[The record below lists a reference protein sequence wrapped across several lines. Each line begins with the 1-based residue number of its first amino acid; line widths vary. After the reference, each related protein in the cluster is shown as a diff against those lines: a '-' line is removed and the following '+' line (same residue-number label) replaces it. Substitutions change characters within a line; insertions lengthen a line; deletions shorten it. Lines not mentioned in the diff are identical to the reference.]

1 MINLRSA
8 IAAALV
14 LPVALTLSACASAQP
29 AKPTHTATP
38 TKSATP
44 TPTPT
49 PTPTYNLDDPGSF
62 TVVVNKHR
70 PLNPL
75 DFEPGDLVVPGVI
88 GNPNGRQ
95 LRAEA
100 AGALERLA
108 TDANAAGIYLTILSG
123 YRSYATQEQ
132 TYNNFVAR
140 DGEEIANQYSAQP
153 GHSEHQTGLAVDL
166 DDASGCALYTCFADT
181 AAGQWL
187 AANAWQY
194 GFVLRYP
201 DGYIDTTGYEFEPWH
216 YRYVGIEV
224 AAGMHNGGTPTL
236 EQFFGLEAAPT
247 YY

>member
-1 MINLRSA
+1 MINLKSA
-8 IAAALV
+8 LAAALV
-14 LPVALTLSACASAQP
+14 LPVALTLSACSSPQA
-29 AKPTHTATP
+29 AKPTHTSTP
-38 TKSATP
+38 TKTATP

-49 PTPTYNLDDPGSF
+49 PTPTYNLDDPGSI

-70 PLNPL
+70 AINPL
-75 DFEPGDLVVPGVI
+75 DFEAGDLVVPGVI

-108 TDANAAGIYLTILSG
+108 TDASAAGIYLTILSG

-140 DGEEIANQYSAQP
+140 DGQERADQYSAQP

-166 DDASGCALYTCFADT
+166 DDNSGCALYTCFADT

-201 DGYIDTTGYEFEPWH
+201 DGYIGTTGYEFEPWH
-216 YRYVGIEV
+216 YRYVGTEV
-224 AAGMHNGGTPTL
+224 AAAMHNKGVATL
-236 EQFFGLEAAPT
+236 EDFFGLEPAPT
-247 YY
+247 Y

>member
-1 MINLRSA
+1 MRFKALISVG
-8 IAAALV
+8 LV
-14 LPVALTLSACASAQP
+14 LPVVIVLSSCAAP
-29 AKPTHTATP
+29 AEVKPTPSATV
-38 TKSATP
+38 TKTATP

-49 PTPTYNLDDPGSF
+49 PTPTYDLDNPGSF

-75 DFEPGDLVVPGVI
+75 DFEAGDMVVPGVV
-88 GNPNGRQ
+88 GNTNGR
-95 LRAEA
+95 LMRAEA
-100 AGALERLA
+100 ASALERMG
-108 TDANAAGIYLTILSG
+108 TDASAAGIYLTILSG

-140 DGEEIANQYSAQP
+140 DGEERANQYSAKP

-216 YRYVGIEV
+216 YRYVGTEV
-224 AAGMHNGGTPTL
+224 ATAMHNSGTPTL
-236 EQFFGLEAAPT
+236 EQFFGLEAAPA